1 MIIYVGL
8 PRIIGDRHHGII
20 YQRLTLYATKWRDIG
35 MALGFLEGEL
45 DNIQSNPML
54 LTQTP
59 PKSWLSEML
68 SQWLQWGP
76 GDARGSK
83 DYASIESLKEALLN
97 LNLAQLAREFV
108 M

>member
-1 MIIYVGL
+1 
-8 PRIIGDRHHGII
+8 
-20 YQRLTLYATKWRDIG
+20 

-45 DNIQSNPML
+45 DNIQSNPVL

-76 GDARGSK
+76 GDARGSE
-83 DYASIESLKEALLN
+83 DYASIDSLKKALLN
-97 LNLAQLAREFV
+97 LNLAQLAREFDDFV
-108 M
+108 I